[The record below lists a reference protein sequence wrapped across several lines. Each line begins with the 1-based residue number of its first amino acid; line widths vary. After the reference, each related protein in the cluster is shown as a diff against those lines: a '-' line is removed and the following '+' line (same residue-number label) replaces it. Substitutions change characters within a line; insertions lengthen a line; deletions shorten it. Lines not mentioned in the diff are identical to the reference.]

1 MRLLFYTKL
10 GLVLSVLSILAGA
23 FVRATGSGDG
33 CGATWPTCK
42 GKIIPTLADTSEIIE
57 FSHRSVSGV
66 LLIVTLYIFINSRKL
81 EKNSIARTA
90 VNYLT
95 FFVLFE
101 ALIGAVIVVFEWVGL
116 NSSLPRIIAVPIHLV
131 NTFGL
136 LASYVI
142 LYKILENKLDSIK
155 NLWDRN
161 FIIISI
167 FFLLTGATGS
177 ITALADVLYPS
188 ASFYE
193 GFMDDFDKTSE
204 LLTRL
209 RIFHPIVSTILS
221 IGLYI
226 ESKQLQER
234 FNINTNFLKFLIF
247 AAIFLGVTNV
257 LSNIV
262 LFLSIFHLAM
272 ADLLWITY
280 IYVSCLLYTSPSPRD
295 RQKSRMPS
303 SA

>member
-42 GKIIPTLADTSEIIE
+42 GKIIPGLSDTSEIIE

-66 LLIVTLYIFINSRKL
+66 LLIVTMYIFINSRKL
-81 EKNSIARTA
+81 EKDSIARSA

-193 GFMDDFDKTSE
+193 GFLDDFDKTSE

-280 IYVSCLLYTSPSPRD
+280 IYVSLDKVKNNLPTN
-295 RQKSRMPS
+295 
-303 SA
+303 

>member
-42 GKIIPTLADTSEIIE
+42 GRIIPSLSDTSEIIE
-57 FSHRSVSGV
+57 FSHRGISGI
-66 LLIVTLYIFINSRKL
+66 LLIVTLYIFVNSRKL
-81 EKNSIARTA
+81 EKGSIARRA
-90 VNYLT
+90 SNYLT

-101 ALIGAVIVVFEWVGL
+101 ALIGAVIVIFEWVGL
-116 NSSLPRIIAVPIHLV
+116 NSSFPRIVAVPIHLV

-142 LYKILENKLDSIK
+142 LFKILENKLDSIK

-167 FFLLTGATGS
+167 LFLLTGATGS

-188 ASFYE
+188 ASFIE
-193 GFMDDFDKTSE
+193 GFLDDFDKTSE
-204 LLTRL
+204 VLTRL
-209 RIFHPIVSTILS
+209 RIFHPVVSTILS
-221 IGLYI
+221 IALYI
-226 ESKQLQER
+226 ESKQLQKR
-234 FNINTNFLKFLIF
+234 FDINTNFLKFLIF
-247 AAIFLGVTNV
+247 AAVFLGVANV

-262 LFLSIFHLAM
+262 LFLSIFHLAL

-280 IYVSCLLYTSPSPRD
+280 IYVSLDKAKNNLSIN
-295 RQKSRMPS
+295 
-303 SA
+303 

>member
-42 GKIIPTLADTSEIIE
+42 GRIIPSLSDTSEIIE
-57 FSHRSVSGV
+57 FSHRGISGI
-66 LLIVTLYIFINSRKL
+66 LLIVTLYIFVNSRKL
-81 EKNSIARTA
+81 EKGSIARRA
-90 VNYLT
+90 ANYLT
-95 FFVLFE
+95 FFVL
-101 ALIGAVIVVFEWVGL
+101 ALIGAVIVIFEWVGL
-116 NSSLPRIIAVPIHLV
+116 NSSLPRIVAVPIHLV

-142 LYKILENKLDSIK
+142 LFKILENKLDSIK

-167 FFLLTGATGS
+167 LFLLTGATGS

-188 ASFYE
+188 ASFIE
-193 GFMDDFDKTSE
+193 GFLDDFDRTSE
-204 LLTRL
+204 VLTRL
-209 RIFHPIVSTILS
+209 RIFHPVVSTILS
-221 IGLYI
+221 IALYI
-226 ESKQLQER
+226 ESKQLQKR
-234 FNINTNFLKFLIF
+234 FDINTNFLKFLIF
-247 AAIFLGVTNV
+247 AAVFLGVANV

-262 LFLSIFHLAM
+262 LFLSIFHLAL

-280 IYVSCLLYTSPSPRD
+280 IYVSLDKAKNNLSIN
-295 RQKSRMPS
+295 
-303 SA
+303 